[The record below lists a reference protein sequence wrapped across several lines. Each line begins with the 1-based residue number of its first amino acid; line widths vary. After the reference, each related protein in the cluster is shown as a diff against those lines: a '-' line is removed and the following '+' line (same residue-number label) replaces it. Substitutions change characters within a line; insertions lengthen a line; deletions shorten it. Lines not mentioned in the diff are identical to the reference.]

1 MLGISTP
8 VYHDEQRCLCKLYNH
23 ENECYMI
30 AGLQGERLLTAN
42 AAKKVYD
49 CIMRN
54 RGANELLIT
63 AYSRLR
69 EKYPWKKK
77 KKTSAEKKRG
87 RGKVIRSDDEV
98 EECKELELSD
108 VKGMPVKSKNVTRSP
123 LPCKVNHKKVRRDW
137 WTTAIDKPYY
147 EAANKHCVD
156 LKL

>member
-1 MLGISTP
+1 ML
-8 VYHDEQRCLCKLYNH
+8 HDCR
-23 ENECYMI
+23 
-30 AGLQGERLLTAN
+30 AAGERLLTTN

-69 EKYPWKKK
+69 EKHPGKKK

-98 EECKELELSD
+98 EECKEHELSD
-108 VKGMPVKSKNVTRSP
+108 VEGIPGKSRNVT
-123 LPCKVNHKKVRRDW
+123 
-137 WTTAIDKPYY
+137 KPPSR
-147 EAANKHCVD
+147 AR
-156 LKL
+156 